1 MPEILETMPAR
12 NISPFGS
19 AARTAGGGGGGS
31 QRKPFSVQGQ
41 ADTGSANGASTNDSL
56 SLSPEAQ
63 AQLRELQQRDAEVRA
78 HEQAHMA
85 AAGQY
90 ASGPHYTYQQG
101 PDGRQYAV
109 GGHVDIDT
117 SEIPGNPEA
126 TKQKAEQIRRA
137 ATAPGEPSAQDK
149 QVAAEASKMAAEA
162 TLELREEKRAEAAGE
177 GRPAAAAGPQDG
189 HNVEDRAQM
198 RAARAYADIS
208 MQGIMPTALA
218 PGGTGISLQI

>member
-1 MPEILETMPAR
+1 MPEILESVPAR
-12 NISPFGS
+12 IISPFG
-19 AARTAGGGGGGS
+19 AATQTAEGGEDGS

-41 ADTGSANGASTNDSL
+41 AEAKNADGASSNDRL

-117 SEIPGNPEA
+117 SEVPGNPEA

-137 ATAPGEPSAQDK
+137 ATAPGDPSAQDK

-162 TLELREEKRAEAAGE
+162 SRELQEEKRAEATGE

-189 HNVEDRAQM
+189 HHVEERARM
-198 RAARAYADIS
+198 RAAQTYTDIS